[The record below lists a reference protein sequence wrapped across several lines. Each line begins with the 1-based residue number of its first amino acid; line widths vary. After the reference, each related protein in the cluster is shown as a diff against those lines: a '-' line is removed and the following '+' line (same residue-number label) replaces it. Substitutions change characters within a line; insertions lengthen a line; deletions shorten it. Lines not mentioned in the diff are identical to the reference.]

1 MRSKMKKIVFIIK
14 KVCLWF
20 LFILCT
26 IECLV
31 FFPSFASLFFAITAL
46 LIFPIKKFEEFWKKS
61 SYLKKGQIGACVLCL
76 VVALAL
82 SPKVSEPNLSTSD
95 IANNISS
102 SELADNDS
110 KTETPKSTPTLTPT
124 AKPTPK
130 PTMKATTKPTPK
142 PTIKATAKPTP
153 KPTIKATAKP
163 TPKPTIKA
171 TAKPT
176 PKPTI
181 KATAKPT
188 NKPQGGNVYGSYY
201 WTPGGKSYHSTRDC
215 VTLKR
220 SKVIESGTLDDAHA
234 AGKYDPC
241 NVCIK

>member
-1 MRSKMKKIVFIIK
+1 MLSKMKKIVFIIK

-20 LFILCT
+20 LFILCA
-26 IECLV
+26 IESLV

-46 LIFPIKKFEEFWKKS
+46 LIFPINKFDEFWKKS
-61 SYLKKGQIGACVLCL
+61 NYLKRGQIGACVLCL
-76 VVALAL
+76 VIALAL
-82 SPKVSEPNLSTSD
+82 SPKVSEPNLNTSD
-95 IANNISS
+95 IVNNISS
-102 SELADNDS
+102 SQLADNDS
-110 KTETPKSTPTLTPT
+110 KAETPKSTPTLTPT
-124 AKPTPK
+124 TNPTPK
-130 PTMKATTKPTPK
+130 PTMKATPKPTPK

-163 TPKPTIKA
+163 TPEPTIKA
-171 TAKPT
+171 TPKPT

-201 WTPGGKSYHSTRDC
+201 WTPGGKSYHSTSDC

-220 SKVIESGTLDDAHA
+220 SKVIKSGTLDDAYA

>member
-46 LIFPIKKFEEFWKKS
+46 LIFPIKKFDEFWKKS

-130 PTMKATTKPTPK
+130 PTMKATTKPT
-142 PTIKATAKPTP
+142 
-153 KPTIKATAKP
+153 
-163 TPKPTIKA
+163 IKA